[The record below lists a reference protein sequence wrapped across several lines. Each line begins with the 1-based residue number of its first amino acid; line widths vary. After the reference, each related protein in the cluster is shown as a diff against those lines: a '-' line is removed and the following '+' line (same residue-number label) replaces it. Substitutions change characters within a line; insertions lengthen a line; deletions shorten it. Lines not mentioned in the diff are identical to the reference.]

1 MKTGKQTPRLS
12 AKLQADMEKLRS
24 EHADLMASQLTS
36 FRSDLKIIA
45 DDALR
50 TIQSDLDEQLLKLRQ
65 KWMAENQRRSDYRS
79 PFRNLSIWAVI
90 VLAVVTTLS
99 FAMLIQSYRTSW
111 QALGIERIKQ
121 GNATFLILTDGNT
134 TLRRCTWG
142 GEERHCIRIEE

>member
-36 FRSDLKIIA
+36 FRADLKIIA

-65 KWMAENQRRSDYRS
+65 KWMAENQRQSGYRT
-79 PFRNLSIWAVI
+79 PFKNLSIWAVI
-90 VLAVVTTLS
+90 ALAVVTTLG
-99 FAMLIQSYRTSW
+99 FAQLIQTYRTSW
-111 QALGIERIKQ
+111 QTLGIERIEQ
-121 GNATFLILTDGNT
+121 GNATFLILTDENT